1 MPELEHAIVIGGS
14 IAGMLAARV
23 LSDFYRQVTIV
34 ERDRLTD
41 EPAPRK
47 AVPQGRHIHALL
59 ARGHQVLDGLFPGLM
74 TELEEAG
81 APVGDF
87 GADVAWYF
95 GNQKIRQT
103 ETGMTCVSA
112 GRPLLEQRIRRR
124 VRALPNVRVL
134 DGAEATG
141 LMSDA
146 GRTRVTGIGVHR
158 AADPAGASRLDAD
171 LVVDSG
177 GRGSRLPAWLADLGY
192 PEVERDAVNV
202 GLGYATVYY
211 DSFPEHDPLGKDL
224 GAVVSAIPGSPRG
237 AIVARMPGKF
247 GISLIGLRGDHPPR
261 ELGPF
266 LDFLATLPL
275 PEVHRA
281 AVSAEPA
288 GPPASFHYPASVRHR
303 YERVKSFPD
312 GLIVLGDGFAS
323 FNPIY
328 GQGMTVAAIGA
339 DLLRRHIGRHAAV
352 RPAAFLRELAGQ
364 VAAPWALATG
374 TDLAFPET
382 EGTRTLMTRF
392 GNAYIPRL
400 RRAAVTDPVLSRA
413 FLRVAGLVESPATL
427 FRPGIVART
436 LAA

>member
-1 MPELEHAIVIGGS
+1 MPKLEHAIVIGGS
-14 IAGMLAARV
+14 IAGTLAARV
-23 LSDFYRQVTIV
+23 LSDFYRQVTVV

-41 EPAPRK
+41 EPEPRK

-59 ARGHQVLDGLFPGLM
+59 ARGHEVLDELFPGLM

-87 GADVAWYF
+87 GADVSWYF
-95 GNQKIRQT
+95 GRQMIRQT

-112 GRPLLEQRIRRR
+112 GRPLIEQRIRRR
-124 VRALPNVRVL
+124 VTARHNVRLL
-134 DGAEATG
+134 DDTEATG
-141 LMSDA
+141 LLADA
-146 GRTRVTGIGVHR
+146 GGSQVTGITVHR
-158 AADPAGASRLDAD
+158 PEAGGPSRLEAD
-171 LVVDSG
+171 LIVDAA
-177 GRGSRLPAWLADLGY
+177 GRGSRLPVWLASLGH
-192 PEVERDAVNV
+192 PDVRRESVNV
-202 GLGYATVYY
+202 GLGYATVYFE
-211 DSFPEHDPLGKDL
+211 SFPGPDPLGKDL
-224 GAVVSAIPGSPRG
+224 GVVVSAIPGSPRG
-237 AIVARMPGKF
+237 AIVARMPGQF

-275 PEVHRA
+275 PEIHRA
-281 AVSAEPA
+281 AASAEPT
-288 GPPASFHYPASVRHR
+288 GPPASFHYPASIRQR
-303 YERVKSFPD
+303 YERMKGFPD
-312 GLIVLGDGFAS
+312 GLVVLGDGFAS

-339 DLLRRHIGRHAAV
+339 DLLRRHIERYAAV

-400 RRAAVTDPVLSRA
+400 RRAAERDPVLSRA
-413 FLRVAGLVESPATL
+413 FLRVAGLVEAPSTL
-427 FRPGIVART
+427 FRPAILART